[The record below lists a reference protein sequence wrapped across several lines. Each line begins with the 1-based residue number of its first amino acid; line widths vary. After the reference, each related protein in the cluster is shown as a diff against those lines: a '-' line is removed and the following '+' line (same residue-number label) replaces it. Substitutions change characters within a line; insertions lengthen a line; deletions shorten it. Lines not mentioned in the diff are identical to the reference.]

1 MLRSLSF
8 FFNPPPR
15 CFERDLEELVIFE
28 QKQFPNQFDGI
39 PMNLCLPI
47 EILEQQTFQ
56 QGFFQFKF
64 NQNKV
69 FSVSQEIK
77 ML

>member
-1 MLRSLSF
+1 MLFYS
-8 FFNPPPR
+8 PPR
-15 CFERDLEELVIFE
+15 CFERDLEELVVFE

-56 QGFFQFKF
+56 QGFLPFYSTK
-64 NQNKV
+64 NKV
-69 FSVSQEIK
+69 FSVFQETK
-77 ML
+77 MS